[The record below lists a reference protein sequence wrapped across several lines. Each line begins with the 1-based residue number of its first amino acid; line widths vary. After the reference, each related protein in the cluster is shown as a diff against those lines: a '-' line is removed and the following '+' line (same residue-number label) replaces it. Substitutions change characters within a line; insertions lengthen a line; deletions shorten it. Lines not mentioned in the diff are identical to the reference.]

1 MRGQVF
7 TVNDGKLILQLEA
20 CEEGGF
26 SVTSPMDPEL
36 ITQGETLEECFE
48 MACDCA
54 TLLAEVRAR
63 YGVNPG
69 VVATAKEP
77 SVA

>member
-7 TVNDGKLILQLEA
+7 TVNDGKLILQLEG

-48 MACDCA
+48 MAYDCA
-54 TLLAEVRAR
+54 TE
-63 YGVNPG
+63 
-69 VVATAKEP
+69 
-77 SVA
+77 